1 VRRGFTA
8 LSRFHTTAFKSLLI
22 AATSVA
28 TIAGAMVGSTSA
40 GAASRPRAVAPTQ
53 RVQFVRTTTQPRIA
67 QAGNLTYHG
76 GPVMQKKS
84 QTYAIFWEP
93 PTLQDGTSAPV
104 SASYNNLMKR
114 YFKDVGG
121 NGLYNIN
128 TQYYQTINGPT
139 EYIVNSSPFQAA
151 WVDTS
156 PYPAADTSTGC
167 PDPQTNTQN
176 CLSDKQIRAEVK
188 KARKAN
194 AWGGGRKREF
204 FVFTAPGEGSC
215 VQFVCAFDYY
225 CAYHSYFSTGGGTE
239 IIYANM
245 PYGATPI
252 TGHSGGVCT
261 SRNTF
266 PNDRDADIEISITSH
281 EHMEA
286 VTDFELNAWY
296 DSDGAE
302 NGDKCAY
309 NYGTVNL
316 DGNTAN
322 VQWNGH
328 YYLVQQEWD
337 NQVSSCRL
345 TGP

>member
-1 VRRGFTA
+1 LKTYR
-8 LSRFHTTAFKSLLI
+8 TTLIKSLAI
-22 AATSVA
+22 AGTSIA
-28 TIAGAMVGSTSA
+28 TIVGTMAGSPSA
-40 GAASRPRAVAPTQ
+40 GATPGARSTASPLAAVPEQHA
-53 RVQFVRTTTQPRIA
+53 QFLRTTTHDT
-67 QAGNLTYHG
+67 QARATNLTYHG
-76 GPVMQKKS
+76 GPVMQLKS

-93 PTLQDGTSAPV
+93 PTLQDGSSAPV
-104 SASYNNLMKR
+104 SSTYNSLLKR

-121 NGLYNIN
+121 SGLYNIN

-139 EYIVNSSPFQAA
+139 EYIVNNSPFQAA

-156 PYPAADTSTGC
+156 PYPVAGC
-167 PDPQTNTQN
+167 NDPQTNPEN
-176 CLSDKQIRAEVK
+176 CLSDAQIQAEVK

-194 AWGGGRKREF
+194 GWGSGSKREF

-215 VQFVCAFDYY
+215 VSGICAFDDY
-225 CAYHSYFSTGGGTE
+225 CAYHSSFLTGGGAKV
-239 IIYANM
+239 IYANM
-245 PYGATPI
+245 PYGSTPI
-252 TGHSGGVCT
+252 SGYPGGVCT
-261 SRNTF
+261 SRGTF
-266 PNDRDADIEISITSH
+266 PNNRAADIEISITSH

-286 VTDFELNAWY
+286 VTDFDGNAWF
-296 DSDGAE
+296 DGSGNE

-316 DGNTAN
+316 DGNKAN

-337 NQVSSCRL
+337 NQVTACRL